1 LSALAQR
8 GVIAD
13 ADKEAR
19 FNTAQQF
26 TEVRDELIRKYRQRM
41 ASVVGDPAEFERKT
55 GVPRQTS
62 REWLKSGKRRT
73 SPRLEDALLR
83 VGLFG
88 DLPGVPQGRLS
99 LDFLAAL
106 SDEPDREAHVEVGDL
121 RRKLAQIVIS
131 NALGE
136 KQRAQNR
143 FLYAAVSKSLQIPVE
158 HRDSLTPDG
167 SKLPASVTAAIGE
180 RLVTELCKIVRDAV
194 TADMTEQLQ
203 GRAERFRQRLVSRA
217 DGLES
222 VDEMSRETLIAFVKD
237 SQTLAEQATT
247 AIDKAAHSPDL
258 LPEATTLAEQAEGV
272 MDSVRLR
279 MKETRTDRE
288 GRLKSRRHEG
298 NP

>member
-1 LSALAQR
+1 
-8 GVIAD
+8 
-13 ADKEAR
+13 
-19 FNTAQQF
+19 
-26 TEVRDELIRKYRQRM
+26 
-41 ASVVGDPAEFERKT
+41 
-55 GVPRQTS
+55 
-62 REWLKSGKRRT
+62 
-73 SPRLEDALLR
+73 
-83 VGLFG
+83 
-88 DLPGVPQGRLS
+88 
-99 LDFLAAL
+99 
-106 SDEPDREAHVEVGDL
+106 
-121 RRKLAQIVIS
+121 
-131 NALGE
+131 
-136 KQRAQNR
+136 
-143 FLYAAVSKSLQIPVE
+143 
-158 HRDSLTPDG
+158 
-167 SKLPASVTAAIGE
+167 
-180 RLVTELCKIVRDAV
+180 
-194 TADMTEQLQ
+194 MTEQLQ